1 MRNRKTFIGIVL
13 LIVVLLLGIAYAA
26 ITDSLTIS
34 GTAKATTDDANFKVV
49 FTGETTPATSTD
61 GVTATATADTTS
73 ATLNVEGLTTG
84 GQTKSATFKVKNASD
99 ELKALLAVKTSE
111 LTGENAEFFKVTTT
125 IADEDA
131 TLDAT
136 GETDVTVTVEL
147 VKTPIE
153 AVSATINVELSATA
167 VLAD

>member
-26 ITDSLTIS
+26 ITENLTIT
-34 GTAKATTDDANFKVV
+34 GTAKATTSDDNFKVV
-49 FTGETTPATSTD
+49 FTGETTPATTTD

-84 GQTKSATFKVKNASD
+84 GQTKSATFKVKNTSD
-99 ELKALLAVKTSE
+99 ELKAKLEVTTSQ
-111 LTGENAEFFKVTTT
+111 LTGANAGFFEVTTS
-125 IADEDA
+125 IADTDA
-131 TLDAT
+131 TLEPS

-153 AVSATINVELSATA
+153 EVSATIDVQLTATA